1 MLTKLQLYGAMGFIV
16 LILLSTG
23 YGLYK
28 YQERRADRLE
38 EQNAA
43 LALGQQLIMEA
54 QEATKK
60 FNQGKAQE
68 QRRSADEQAQIDTV
82 VESGDDVRMRSLWES
97 HGLLRP
103 QSNPAPGR

>member
-1 MLTKLQLYGAMGFIV
+1 MLTKLQLYGAMGLIV

-43 LALGQQLIMEA
+43 LALGQQIILEA

-60 FNQGKAQE
+60 FNQGKVQE

-82 VESGDDVRMRSLWES
+82 VETKDDAAMR
-97 HGLLRP
+97 GLYIKQGML
-103 QSNPAPGR
+103 QAK